1 MPRLLS
7 VSILHRHGS
16 RGPGASELT
25 PWSDDHPVKSQW
37 KEHEKENLSSVGH
50 MQCEVLGEWYVDRY
64 IRSGAVDAE
73 PCRIFWRCS
82 KSDRAKESGDDFIV
96 GFNRAMG
103 AEVVGPDPSFYSV
116 DADNY
121 FRPWKVFKDKA
132 DIIKNRQ
139 NTDESWQAKT
149 EENKDFLIDV
159 FRTVGAN
166 ESILG
171 KLQKAL
177 WATTYL
183 HAARECELYWPEEEE
198 ERRELSK
205 IFPPEH
211 ERRVT
216 ELALWVWEQRFL
228 HSGFTEEMGGRMAVD
243 ILEHALSL
251 EHSVNI
257 FSGHDYTL
265 LGTLC
270 VLGVVKEFRVA
281 MSFSAYILFELWDSS
296 PDGDGSGDPVVRV
309 ILNPTPFKNSDG
321 TASRSVQTW
330 QEVVLTEF
338 SLPELSRLM
347 KQLRTQCDKM
357 PMKALKA
364 ESSKKEQETEIDMLS

>member
-1 MPRLLS
+1 MPKLLS

-25 PWSDDHPVKSQW
+25 PWPDDHPVKSQW
-37 KEHEKENLSSVGH
+37 KENERENLSSVGH
-50 MQCEVLGEWYVDRY
+50 MQCELLGEWYVDRY
-64 IRSGAVDAE
+64 IRCGAVDAE
-73 PCRIFWRCS
+73 RSRIFWRCS

-103 AEVVGPDPSFYSV
+103 GQVVGPNPSFYPV

-132 DIIKNRQ
+132 DTIKNRQ
-139 NTDESWQAKT
+139 NTEESWKVKT

-159 FRTVGAN
+159 FRTVGA
-166 ESILG
+166 SDTILS

-183 HAARECELYWPEEEE
+183 HAARECELYWPVEES
-198 ERRELSK
+198 ERLELSK

-228 HSGFTEEMGGRMAVD
+228 HSGFTTEMGGRMAVD
-243 ILEHALSL
+243 ILEHVLNL

-265 LGTLC
+265 LGALC
-270 VLGVVKEFRVA
+270 VLGVVKDFRVA

-296 PDGDGSGDPVVRV
+296 PEGDGSGGPVVRV
-309 ILNPTPFKNSDG
+309 ILNPTPFKSSDG
-321 TASRSVQTW
+321 TASRTVQTW
-330 QEVVLTEF
+330 QEVVLKEF
-338 SLPELSRLM
+338 SLQELSRLLTD
-347 KQLRTQCDKM
+347 LRARCEDM
-357 PMKALKA
+357 PMKALKD
-364 ESSKKEQETEIDMLS
+364 ESKKKEKETEIDMLS